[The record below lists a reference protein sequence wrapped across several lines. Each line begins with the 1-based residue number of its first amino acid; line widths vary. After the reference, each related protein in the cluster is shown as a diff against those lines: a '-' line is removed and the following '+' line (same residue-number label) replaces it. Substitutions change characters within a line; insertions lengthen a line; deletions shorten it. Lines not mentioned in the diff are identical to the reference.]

1 MLAEIL
7 VIVAL
12 PLLLAAAAG
21 WDVASFTI
29 PNFLNLA
36 LAAIFAIFAL
46 AAGLAPAAIGWH
58 ILAGFLGLFIGF
70 TLFAL
75 GYIGGGDAKL
85 FAAVLLWLG
94 LKDLLPYALLASI
107 FGGLLTLALILLRQC
122 PLPDILSRRAWIV
135 KLHDARSGIPYGVA
149 LAAGAFFLLPSTEI
163 FRLAAA
169 A

>member
-1 MLAEIL
+1 MVAEFL

-12 PLLLAAAAG
+12 PVLLAVAAG

-29 PNFLNLA
+29 PNFITLA
-36 LAAIFAIFAL
+36 LLITFAAFAVV
-46 AAGLAPAAIGWH
+46 AGLSFAVIGWH
-58 ILAGFLGLFIGF
+58 LLAGLLGLFIGF
-70 TLFAL
+70 ALFAL

-94 LKDLLPYALLASI
+94 WKDLLPYALMASL
-107 FGGLLTLALILLRQC
+107 FGGLLAVGLILLRQL
-122 PLPDILSRRAWIV
+122 PLPALLSRQAWIV
-135 KLHDARSGIPYGVA
+135 KLHDAHSGIPYGVA
-149 LAAGAFFLLPSTEI
+149 LVAGAFFLLPSTEI

>member
-12 PLLLAAAAG
+12 PLLLAAAAS

-36 LAAIFAIFAL
+36 LAVIFAVFAI
-46 AAGLAPAAIGWH
+46 AVGLAPAAIGWH
-58 ILAGFLGLFIGF
+58 VLAGFLGLFIGF

-75 GYIGGGDAKL
+75 GFIGGGDAKL

-94 LKDLLPYALLASI
+94 LQDLLPYALLASV
-107 FGGLLTLALILLRQC
+107 FGGLLTIGLLLLRQY
-122 PLPDILSRRAWIV
+122 PLPALLSRQSWIV
-135 KLHDARSGIPYGVA
+135 KLHDARSGVPYGVA
-149 LAAGAFFLLPSTEI
+149 LVAGAFFLLPSTEI

>member
-1 MLAEIL
+1 MFAEIL

-12 PLLLAAAAG
+12 PLLLAAAAS

-36 LAAIFAIFAL
+36 LAVIFAIFAI

-58 ILAGFLGLFIGF
+58 VLAGSLGLFIGF

-75 GYIGGGDAKL
+75 GFIGGGDAKL

-94 LKDLLPYALLASI
+94 LKDLLPYALLASL
-107 FGGLLTLALILLRQC
+107 FGGLLTLTLLLLRQY
-122 PLPDILSRRAWIV
+122 PLPNFLSRQAWIV
-135 KLHDARSGIPYGVA
+135 KLHDARSGVPYGAA
-149 LAAGAFFLLPSTEI
+149 LAAGAFILLPSTEI

>member
-1 MLAEIL
+1 MFAEIL

-12 PLLLAAAAG
+12 PLLLAAAAS

-36 LAAIFAIFAL
+36 LAVIFAVFAI

-58 ILAGFLGLFIGF
+58 VLAGSLGLFIGF

-75 GYIGGGDAKL
+75 GFIGGGDAKL

-94 LKDLLPYALLASI
+94 LKDLLPYAVLASL
-107 FGGLLTLALILLRQC
+107 FGGLLTLSLLFLRQY
-122 PLPDILSRRAWIV
+122 PLPNILSRQAWIV
-135 KLHDARSGIPYGVA
+135 KLHDARSGVPYGAA
-149 LAAGAFFLLPSTEI
+149 LAAGAFILLPSTEI